1 MGLHLPKGAPFC
13 LGSALKCWRLSAF
26 ACARL
31 IFQLD
36 ICSQMYAIQSF
47 SMAGWSQAQVA
58 PLVPLNLEKEMDN
71 LH

>member
-1 MGLHLPKGAPFC
+1 
-13 LGSALKCWRLSAF
+13 
-26 ACARL
+26 
-31 IFQLD
+31 
-36 ICSQMYAIQSF
+36 MYAIQSF